1 MHYLKRKR
9 VENAGHPKGFWGR
22 KTMRDMNRGHDELT
36 DWGLSFLP
44 VGGEDKIL
52 DIGCGGGRTVKKLAR
67 ATADTVWGVD
77 ISAAAIAEAFRVN
90 GREVKNDHVMLC
102 KAGVSALPF
111 DEAYFDTVTA
121 VETVYF
127 WPDPEEDFKEIFRVM
142 KPGGHLM
149 ILTEARADG
158 PHPEK
163 WAEITGIIDLRIPTA
178 DGLAAEL
185 KNAGFRGVTA
195 YIRDDA
201 LCVIAQRPSLAQP
214 DHGGDGGDHR

>member
-1 MHYLKRKR
+1 
-9 VENAGHPKGFWGR
+9 
-22 KTMRDMNRGHDELT
+22 
-36 DWGLSFLP
+36 
-44 VGGEDKIL
+44 
-52 DIGCGGGRTVKKLAR
+52 
-67 ATADTVWGVD
+67 
-77 ISAAAIAEAFRVN
+77 
-90 GREVKNDHVMLC
+90 MLC